1 MKYFLRRIYGF
12 YTLTVRGDTYR
23 GGVSTP
29 WFVSPRTKQFKPFLT
44 LSPWSVRTQTDRAKC
59 CPSNYLDLKRWSL
72 ILLTLSLL
80 CLKASATD
88 IYVSINGADANSG
101 TKEKP
106 FATLHSAIRKARELR
121 RLNDVSTKDGI
132 RIIISKGFYQLH
144 EPVVLRPEDSGTK
157 DSPTTII
164 SAPNEKVILSGGIQI
179 KNWKKLNHT
188 IAGLPKESIGKVW
201 VADIPNLD
209 GSDLQFRQLWVNGSK
224 GTRAKNYNGEEM
236 GRILSWDSEK
246 QTCKI
251 PLQKN
256 ISFANIKGMEMLI
269 HQWWA
274 IANLR
279 VKSVK
284 IIGNAAELSFM
295 QPESRIQSEH
305 PWPAPWISDKTGN
318 SAFYLTNAIQF
329 LNEPGEW
336 FEDLQ
341 YHKLY
346 YWPKASEDM
355 LNAEVIAP
363 TLENLVKIE
372 GTIDQPVSYVN
383 FKGISF
389 QHSTWLRP
397 SKQGHVPHQAGMY
410 MLDAYK
416 LEKVG
421 TPDKPTLENQAW
433 VGRPVAAVEVSYANH
448 TAFESCQFEHLAST
462 GLDYKKGTA
471 ENEIKGNL
479 FKDIGG
485 SAILIGTFS
494 DEATEVHLPYNP
506 TDEREISTNNKIE
519 NNLITDV
526 TNEDWGA
533 VGIGAG
539 YVRGIKIRHNEIS
552 DVSYS
557 GISMGW
563 GWTKTKNAMEN
574 NNISGNKI
582 HHYGKHM
589 YDVAGIYT
597 LSAQPGSFITENVV
611 DSIYKARYS
620 HLPDHW
626 FYLYTDE
633 GSSYFT
639 IKNNWTP
646 TEKYLQ
652 NANGPGNL
660 WESNGPK
667 VADNIKQ
674 SAGLEKPFQYLL
686 KEKANYSKRGT
697 NQAVDQSVAF
707 ELVFK
712 SDNLPGNNTLKTFAK
727 ENNLQPGSIYKWNN
741 RLVIYTS
748 SLKVES
754 LRQTLKRLNA
764 TEIKLY
770 DNLFYDFNREKNCG
784 DKPVAKWDN
793 IILSANLVKEEKLQ
807 KEYLAYHKT
816 QFEKWPEISK
826 GFCKAEFQRLAI
838 FKNDRQLMLIISI
851 PKGKSLDELNPK
863 TTENNPKVDEWNAI
877 MKKYQEGIEGT
888 KPDEVWVFFKPVE

>member
-1 MKYFLRRIYGF
+1 MEIGLIQIFSSV
-12 YTLTVRGDTYR
+12 VRGDTYHCF
-23 GGVSTP
+23 GSTP
-29 WFVSPRTKQFKPFLT
+29 WFVSPRTKKNNFPKPKSF
-44 LSPWSVRTQTDRAKC
+44 
-59 CPSNYLDLKRWSL
+59 L
-72 ILLTLSLL
+72 ILAILAFLL
-80 CLKASATD
+80 CLKASAVD
-88 IYVSINGADANSG
+88 IYVSVNGADANLG

-106 FATLHSAIRKARELR
+106 LATLNAAIRKARELR
-121 RLNDVSTKDGI
+121 RLNDATIKGGI
-132 RIIISKGFYQLH
+132 RIIMEKGFYQLY

-157 DSPTTII
+157 DSPTEII
-164 SAPNEKVILSGGIQI
+164 ANKRVVLSGGLQI

-188 IAGLPKESIGKVW
+188 VTGLPKESIGKVW
-201 VADIPNLD
+201 VTDIPNFD
-209 GSDLQFRQLWVNGSK
+209 GSDLQFRQLWVNGNK
-224 GTRAKNYNGEEM
+224 AIRAKNYNGEEM
-236 GRILSWDSEK
+236 GRILSWDTEK
-246 QTCKI
+246 QTCTI

-256 ISFANIKGMEMLI
+256 ISLANSKGMEMLI

-284 IIGNAAELSFM
+284 VIGNTAELSFM

-318 SAFYLTNAIQF
+318 SAFYLSNAIQF

-341 YHKLY
+341 NHKLY
-346 YWPKASEDM
+346 YWPKSSENM
-355 LNAEVIAP
+355 QKAEVIAP
-363 TLENLVKIE
+363 ALENLLKIE
-372 GTIDQPVSYVN
+372 GTIDQPVSYVG

-389 QHSTWLRP
+389 AHSTWLRP

-416 LEKVG
+416 LEKAG

-433 VGRPVAAVEVSYANH
+433 VGRPAAAVEVAYANN
-448 TAFESCQFEHLAST
+448 TSFESCRFVHLAST
-462 GLDYKKGTA
+462 ALDYKKGTA
-471 ENEIKGNL
+471 DNQIKGNL

-485 SAILIGTFS
+485 SAILMGTFS

-506 TDEREISTNNKIE
+506 TDKREISSNNKIE

-539 YVRGIKIRHNEIS
+539 YVSGIKILHNEIS

-563 GWTKTKNAMEN
+563 GWTKTQNAMKN
-574 NNISGNKI
+574 NTISGNYI

-611 DSIYKARYS
+611 DSIYKAPYS

-646 TEKYLQ
+646 AEKYLQ
-652 NANGPGNL
+652 NANGPDNL
-660 WESNGPK
+660 WENNGPK
-667 VADNIKQ
+667 VDEKIKQ
-674 SAGLEKPFQYLL
+674 NAGLEKAFQYLL
-686 KEKANYSKRGT
+686 KEKANYSKRGI
-697 NQAVDQSVAF
+697 NQAVDQSVVF
-707 ELVFK
+707 ELLFK
-712 SDNLPGNNTLKTFAK
+712 PNNLPGNGALKTFAK
-727 ENNLQPGSIYKWNN
+727 ENNVLPSSIYKWNN
-741 RLVIYTS
+741 RLLIYTS

-754 LRQTLKRLNA
+754 LQQTLKRLGA
-764 TEIKLY
+764 VEIKLY

-784 DKPVAKWDN
+784 DKPVAEWDN
-793 IILSANLVKEEKLQ
+793 IILSANLVKDEKLQ

-863 TTENNPKVDEWNAI
+863 TTENNPKVDEWNTI

-888 KPDEVWVFFKPVE
+888 KPDEVWVFFKPIE

>member
-1 MKYFLRRIYGF
+1 M
-12 YTLTVRGDTYR
+12 
-23 GGVSTP
+23 
-29 WFVSPRTKQFKPFLT
+29 SPRTKLFISF
-44 LSPWSVRTQTDRAKC
+44 
-59 CPSNYLDLKRWSL
+59 
-72 ILLTLSLL
+72 SLL
-80 CLKASATD
+80 VIFFSLLSLKASAID
-88 IYVSINGADANSG
+88 IYVSKNGSDANLG

-106 FATLHSAIRKARELR
+106 LASLHSAIRKARELR
-121 RLNDVSTKDGI
+121 RLNDSSIKGGI
-132 RIIISKGFYQLH
+132 KIIIEKGFYQLH
-144 EPVVLRPEDSGTK
+144 EPIILRPEDSGTK
-157 DSPTTII
+157 DSPTEIMAT
-164 SAPNEKVILSGGIQI
+164 EKVILSGGVKI
-179 KNWKKLNHT
+179 NGWKKLTGT
-188 IAGLPKESIGKVW
+188 IPGLPKESLGKVW
-201 VADIPNLD
+201 VANAPNFH
-209 GSDLQFRQLWVNGSK
+209 GNDLLFRQLWINGNK
-224 GTRAKNYNGEEM
+224 AIRAKNYNGDAM
-236 GRILSWDSEK
+236 GRILSWDNEN

-256 ISFANIKGMEMLI
+256 VNLANIKGMEMLI

-284 IIGNAAELSFM
+284 VNGNTAELSFM

-305 PWPAPWISDKTGN
+305 PWPAPWISEKTGN

-341 YHKLY
+341 HHKLY
-346 YWPKASEDM
+346 YWPKASENM
-355 LNAEVIAP
+355 LKAEAIVPA
-363 TLENLVKIE
+363 LENLLKIE
-372 GTIDQPVSYVN
+372 GTIDNPAAFVH

-389 QHSTWLRP
+389 EYSTWLRP

-416 LEKVG
+416 LDKAG

-433 VGRPVAAVEVSYANH
+433 VGRPASAVEVTYAKN
-448 TAFESCQFEHLAST
+448 TSFESCSFIHLAST
-462 GLDYKKGTA
+462 GLDYKKGTSD
-471 ENEIKGNL
+471 NEIKGNL

-506 TDEREISTNNKIE
+506 SDKREISSNNKIE
-519 NNLITDV
+519 NNLIIDV

-539 YVRGIKIRHNEIS
+539 YVQGIKILHNEIS

-563 GWTKTKNAMEN
+563 GWTKLENAMKN
-574 NNISGNKI
+574 NTISANKI

-597 LSAQPGSFITENVV
+597 LSAQPESFITENVV
-611 DSIYKARYS
+611 DSIYKAPFA
-620 HLPDHW
+620 HLPEHW

-633 GSSYFT
+633 GSSSFT

-652 NANGPGNL
+652 NANGPNNL
-660 WESNGPK
+660 WENNGPK
-667 VADNIKQ
+667 VVENIKQ
-674 SAGLEKPFQYLL
+674 NAGLEKPFQYLL
-686 KEKANYSKRGT
+686 REKAIYSNRGI
-697 NQAVDQSVAF
+697 NQAEAKSVVF

-712 SDNLPGNNTLKTFAK
+712 SDNLPGKNTLETFAK
-727 ENNLQPGSIYKWNN
+727 ENNLLPSSIYKWNN

-748 SLKVES
+748 NLKVES
-754 LRQTLKRLNA
+754 LQQTLKRLDA
-764 TEIKLY
+764 SEIKLY
-770 DNLFYDFNREKNCG
+770 DNLFYEFNREKNCG
-784 DKPVAKWDN
+784 DKPVAEWDN
-793 IILSANLVKEEKLQ
+793 IILSANLVNDEKMQ
-807 KEYLAYHKT
+807 KEYLDYHKT

-826 GFCKAEFQRLAI
+826 GFCNAEFQRLAI
-838 FKNDRQLMLIISI
+838 FKKDRQLMLIISI
-851 PKGKSLDELNPK
+851 PKGKKLDDLNPK
-863 TTENNPKVDEWNAI
+863 TTLNNPKVDEWNAI

-888 KPDEVWVFFKPVE
+888 KPDEVWVFFKPIEQ

>member
-1 MKYFLRRIYGF
+1 M
-12 YTLTVRGDTYR
+12 
-23 GGVSTP
+23 
-29 WFVSPRTKQFKPFLT
+29 
-44 LSPWSVRTQTDRAKC
+44 
-59 CPSNYLDLKRWSL
+59 
-72 ILLTLSLL
+72 LSLL
-80 CLKASATD
+80 HLKVSAAD
-88 IYVSINGADANSG
+88 IYVSINGNDTNVG
-101 TKEKP
+101 TKENP
-106 FATLHSAIRKARELR
+106 LATLHSAIRKARELR

-132 RIIISKGFYQLH
+132 RIIIGKGFYQLH

-164 SAPNEKVILSGGIQI
+164 CAPNEKVILSGGIQI
-179 KNWKKLNHT
+179 KNWKKLNRP
-188 IAGLPKESIGKVW
+188 IAGLPKESNGKVW
-201 VADIPNLD
+201 VADVPNLD
-209 GSDLQFRQLWVNGSK
+209 GSDLQFRQLWVNGNK
-224 GTRAKNYNGEEM
+224 AIRAKNYNGEEM
-236 GRILSWDSEK
+236 GRILSWDNEK
-246 QTCKI
+246 QTCRI
-251 PLQKN
+251 PLQKGIN
-256 ISFANIKGMEMLI
+256 LANIKGMEMLI

-284 IIGNAAELSFM
+284 IVGNAAELSFM

-305 PWPAPWISDKTGN
+305 PWPAPWISVKTGN
-318 SAFYLTNAIQF
+318 SAFYLSNAIQF

-341 YHKLY
+341 NHKLY
-346 YWPKASEDM
+346 YWPKASENM

-363 TLENLVKIE
+363 ALENLVKIE
-372 GTIDQPVSYVN
+372 GTIDQPVSFVN
-383 FKGISF
+383 FKNISF
-389 QHSTWLRP
+389 EHSTWLRP

-416 LEKVG
+416 LEKAG

-433 VGRPVAAVEVSYANH
+433 VGRPAAAIEVSYANH
-448 TAFESCQFEHLAST
+448 TAFESCRFEHMAST
-462 GLDYKKGTA
+462 ALDYKKGTA

-485 SAILIGTFS
+485 SAILMGTFS
-494 DEATEVHLPYNP
+494 DKATEVHLPYNP
-506 TDEREISTNNKIE
+506 TDQREISTNNKIE

-539 YVRGIKIRHNEIS
+539 YVRGIKIRHNEIN

-557 GISMGW
+557 GISVGW
-563 GWTKTKNAMEN
+563 GWTKTRNAMEN
-574 NNISGNKI
+574 NTISGNKI

-611 DSIYKARYS
+611 DSIYKAPYP

-667 VADNIKQ
+667 VSIHIRQ

-686 KEKANYSKRGT
+686 KEKTNYSKRGT
-697 NQAVDQSVAF
+697 NQAVDQSVVF

-712 SDNLPGNNTLKTFAK
+712 SENLPGNNVLKTFAK

-764 TEIKLY
+764 TEVKLY

-784 DKPVAKWDN
+784 DKPVAEWDN
-793 IILSANLVKEEKLQ
+793 IILSANLVKDEKLQ

-888 KPDEVWVFFKPVE
+888 KPEEVWVFFKPIE